1 MAENEYSENGFW
13 RKVRDFA
20 RQAGREVIE
29 KALWLYYAA
38 QRPETPA
45 WAKTVIFGA
54 LGYFITPVDAIP
66 DLTPLMGFSD
76 DLGALAAALTMVAVF
91 IDDNSRSKAAEK
103 VDAWFGAEGASASE
117 VKAESKSESKSKSK
131 PELDAE

>member
-1 MAENEYSENGFW
+1 MNDTQYSDTGFW
-13 RKVRDFA
+13 QKVKDFA

-38 QRPETPA
+38 QRPETPT
-45 WAKTVIFGA
+45 WAKTIIYGA

-76 DLGALAAALTMVAVF
+76 DLGALAAALTMVAVY
-91 IDDNSRSKAAEK
+91 IDDGTRARAAEK
-103 VDAWFGAEGASASE
+103 LEAWFGADNKPSE
-117 VKAESKSESKSKSK
+117 
-131 PELDAE
+131 